1 MSAGG
6 AGMQRYPVIA
16 LSPLFIAF
24 LLIAFAPLHVA
35 AQVSGPVVHR
45 ETHRAAGSIEIDVD
59 MVLVNVGVT
68 DAQGHVIANLQR
80 KNFRLYE
87 DNVEQEILSF
97 SREDVP
103 ESIGLLFDT
112 SVSMFDKMDWARKA
126 VAKFLEKSN
135 PDDEFF
141 LINFDNRPELQSPFT
156 PNIALL
162 QERTAALKPR
172 GRTSLLDAIYAGVQ
186 MMKQARH
193 ERHIL
198 LVISDGGDNHSR
210 HHLAQVRNL
219 LRESDSQLYSLGIF
233 DANDMKR
240 TEEERNGPSLLAE
253 LGEMTGGRLY
263 QAATLSDLVDLSG
276 KIGVELRSQYILGFK
291 PNVHDG
297 SWHRLKVAL
306 TAPSDAPLLARA
318 RSGYF
323 SPRD

>member
-1 MSAGG
+1 MK
-6 AGMQRYPVIA
+6 RHPTTA
-16 LSPLFIAF
+16 LIPFSIGF
-24 LLIAFAPLHVA
+24 LIITFASLQA
-35 AQVSGPVVHR
+35 SAQVSGPLVRH

-68 DAQGHVIANLQR
+68 DSQGHVIANLKR
-80 KNFRLYE
+80 KDFRLYE
-87 DNVEQEILSF
+87 DNAEQEILSF

-103 ESIGLLFDT
+103 ASIGLLFDT

-126 VAKFLEKSN
+126 VDTFLAKSN

-141 LINFDNRPELQSPFT
+141 LINFDNRPELDSPFT
-156 PNIALL
+156 PDIALL

-193 ERHIL
+193 DRHIL

-210 HHLAQVRNL
+210 HHLAEIRNL
-219 LRESDSQLYSLGIF
+219 LRESDSQLYALGIF

-240 TEEERNGPSLLAE
+240 TEEERNGPALLTE

-276 KIGVELRSQYILGFK
+276 KIGMELRSQYILGFK
-291 PNVHDG
+291 PVVHDG
-297 SWHRLKVAL
+297 SWHHLKVAL
-306 TAPSDAPLLARA
+306 TAPSNIPLAARA

>member
-1 MSAGG
+1 MKRNARLIL
-6 AGMQRYPVIA
+6 MPLLLA
-16 LSPLFIAF
+16 LLVST
-24 LLIAFAPLHVA
+24 FAPPRA
-35 AQVSGPVVHR
+35 SAQVSGPLARR
-45 ETHRAAGSIEIDVD
+45 ESHSAAGSIEIDVE
-59 MVLVNVGVT
+59 MVLVNVGVN

-103 ESIGLLFDT
+103 ASIGLLFDT
-112 SVSMFDKMDWARKA
+112 SLSMADKMNSARQA
-126 VAKFLEKSN
+126 VARFLEKSN

-141 LINFDNRPELQSPFT
+141 LINFDNRPELDSPFT
-156 PNIALL
+156 SNIDLL
-162 QERTAALKPR
+162 QQRTASLKPR
-172 GRTSLLDAIYAGVQ
+172 GRTSLLDAIYAGLQ

-193 ERHIL
+193 QRHIL

-210 HHLAQVRNL
+210 HHLADVRNAL
-219 LRESDSQLYSLGIF
+219 QESDSQLYALGIF
-233 DANDMKR
+233 DPNDMKR
-240 TEEERNGPSLLAE
+240 TTEERNGPSLLAE

-263 QAATLSDLVDLSG
+263 QAAKLSDLVDLSG
-276 KIGVELRSQYILGFK
+276 KIGMELRSQYILGFK

-297 SWHRLKVAL
+297 GWHRLKVVL
-306 TAPSDAPLLARA
+306 SAPNDPPLVARA